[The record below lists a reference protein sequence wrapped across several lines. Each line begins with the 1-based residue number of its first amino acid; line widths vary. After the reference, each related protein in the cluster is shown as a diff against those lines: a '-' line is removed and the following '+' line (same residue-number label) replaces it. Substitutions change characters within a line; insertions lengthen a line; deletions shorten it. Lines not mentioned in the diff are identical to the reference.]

1 MKIKMIDTAEDYYAI
16 IPENKKRQDSNI
28 FAAQQLELFS
38 IGMWQEGFQSVYL
51 LTPNLPW
58 SLWLPLNR

>member
-1 MKIKMIDTAEDYYAI
+1 MIDTAEDYYAI

-38 IGMWQEGFQSVYL
+38 IGM
-51 LTPNLPW
+51 
-58 SLWLPLNR
+58 